1 MEQFRPRAR
10 EQAAEAIK
18 RQLLLRRIAEAE
30 KIDVGEDEVDQEI
43 RDLAKANGVPP
54 ARLLES
60 FAQEGRRD
68 GLKANLV
75 LRKTV
80 DFLVGQAIMD

>member
-1 MEQFRPRAR
+1 MTPIGFE
-10 EQAAEAIK
+10 
-18 RQLLLRRIAEAE
+18 LLRRIAEAE
-30 KIDVGEDEVDQEI
+30 KIEVGEDEVDQEI

-60 FAQEGRRD
+60 FGQEGRRD

-80 DFLVGQAIMD
+80 DFLVGQAIME